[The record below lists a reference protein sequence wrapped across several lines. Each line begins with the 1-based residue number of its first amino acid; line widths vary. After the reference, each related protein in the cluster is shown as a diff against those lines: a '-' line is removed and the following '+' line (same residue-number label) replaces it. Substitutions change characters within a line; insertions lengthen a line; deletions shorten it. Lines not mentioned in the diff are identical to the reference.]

1 MDFEDMRANSS
12 SSSSSSLQMLAPKP
26 KKSSGRRVFKE
37 TRHPVYRGVRRRS
50 RGKWVC
56 EVREPNTKSK
66 IWLGTFST
74 PEMAAV
80 AHDVAAIA
88 LRGDNAML
96 NFPGSAH
103 HLPRPYSSSH
113 QDIQSAAAQA
123 AREFSSSSSIS
134 LMLMTE
140 NASDRSGIQDTLLSS
155 DSLNAEITDQK
166 KIDEAGDDES
176 ERDHGEDEG
185 NIGYRDGFVDEEA
198 LFNMPALLDS
208 MAEGML
214 LTPPA
219 MKKGFNWS
227 SRDEDDE
234 MDLTLWGE

>member
-1 MDFEDMRANSS
+1 MRANSS

-37 TRHPVYRGVRRRS
+37 TRHPVYRGVRGS
-50 RGKWVC
+50 HGKWVC

-103 HLPRPYSSSH
+103 HSLAPTRPP
-113 QDIQSAAAQA
+113 QDIQSAAP
-123 AREFSSSSSIS
+123 SSQGVQFFIFYFI
-134 LMLMTE
+134 
-140 NASDRSGIQDTLLSS
+140 N
-155 DSLNAEITDQK
+155 K

>member
-1 MDFEDMRANSS
+1 MSTNSS

-26 KKSSGRRVFKE
+26 KKSSGRKVFKE

-50 RGKWVC
+50 SGKWVC
-56 EVREPNTKSK
+56 EVREPNKKSK
-66 IWLGTFST
+66 IWLGTFSN

-80 AHDVAAIA
+80 AHDVAALA
-88 LRGDNAML
+88 LRRDNATL

-103 HLPRPYSSSH
+103 RLPRPHSSSH
-113 QDIQSAAAQA
+113 QDIQTAAAQA
-123 AREFSSSSSIS
+123 AREFSSSASIS
-134 LMLMTE
+134 LMLMSE
-140 NASDRSGIQDTLLSS
+140 NTSHQSGIQDPP
-155 DSLNAEITDQK
+155 DSLHAETMDQK
-166 KIDEAGDDES
+166 KIDDVDDEF
-176 ERDHGEDEG
+176 ERDHGEDES

-198 LFNMPALLDS
+198 LFNMPVLLDS

-234 MDLTLWGE
+234 MDLTLWGD